1 MATSL
6 PAIKT
11 ESTGILRHLNTFVD
25 KHVLPYPVRFLTN
38 RVIILATL
46 ALLAPLLFY
55 TSNQAFVNALNSYLN
70 VMSVVVSSTVLLYA
84 TIADVRDRAAAKRA
98 DEIAK
103 AYEQVLEERVQG
115 REDMAKAYE
124 QALQERLQGR
134 EDMAKAYEKVLEKR
148 VQGREQELEERLLD
162 REEMAKAYQQ
172 ELEKRVQGREQELEG
187 RLLDREEI
195 AKAYQQELEKRVQAD
210 HELIE
215 QILKNSIENILGGR
229 LEKIRV
235 EDHKQLDDMQKAV
248 ISSNE
253 SLRKELADKELI
265 ASNLSLRTELSEL
278 RELVQALHH
287 SHFGKAA
294 EG

>member
-172 ELEKRVQGREQELEG
+172 ELEKRVQ
-187 RLLDREEI
+187 
-195 AKAYQQELEKRVQAD
+195 AD